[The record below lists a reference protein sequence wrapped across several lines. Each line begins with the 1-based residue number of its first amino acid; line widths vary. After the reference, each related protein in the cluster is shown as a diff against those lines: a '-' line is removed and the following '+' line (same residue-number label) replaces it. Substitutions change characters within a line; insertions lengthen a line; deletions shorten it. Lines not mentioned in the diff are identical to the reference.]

1 LFWQELTVN
10 NTEEQQDLTNTLLLR
25 LLAKVDAIEAKNDA
39 QNKEVLA
46 KVEAMEKKHE
56 DALDAMKKAVYKEL
70 VELRDKSP
78 SPPQN
83 LEEENKEEPREGGED
98 REASPEVILRTN
110 RRNPEY
116 DELLQLVAQE
126 EEELSGRES
135 TPEEEEEMSIEFEYP
150 SSPEFSGESESSVES
165 ESSQDSMPEMPEPPK
180 IAIEYEVGLYE
191 FKWQK

>member
-46 KVEAMEKKHE
+46 KVEAIEAKNDAQNKEVLAKVDAQNKEVLAKVEAMEKKHE

-83 LEEENKEEPREGGED
+83 L
-98 REASPEVILRTN
+98 
-110 RRNPEY
+110 
-116 DELLQLVAQE
+116 
-126 EEELSGRES
+126 
-135 TPEEEEEMSIEFEYP
+135 
-150 SSPEFSGESESSVES
+150 
-165 ESSQDSMPEMPEPPK
+165 
-180 IAIEYEVGLYE
+180 
-191 FKWQK
+191 

>member
-56 DALDAMKKAVYKEL
+56 DALDAMKKAVYA
-70 VELRDKSP
+70 ELRDKSP

-110 RRNPEY
+110 RRNLEY
-116 DELLQLVAQE
+116 DELLQLMAQE

-135 TPEEEEEMSIEFEYP
+135 TPEEEAMSVEFEYP

-165 ESSQDSMPEMPEPPK
+165 ESSQDSLPQPPK
-180 IAIEYEVGLYE
+180 IVIEYEVGSYE